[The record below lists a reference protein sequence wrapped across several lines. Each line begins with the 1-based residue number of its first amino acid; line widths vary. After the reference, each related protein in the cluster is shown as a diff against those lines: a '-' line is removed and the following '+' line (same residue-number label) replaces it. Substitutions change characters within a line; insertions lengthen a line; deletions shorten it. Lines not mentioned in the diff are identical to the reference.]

1 LLLSANGLCLFIA
14 FLIMLHKIPLIWHFS
29 IYKIFAMDD
38 SDIWFYTG
46 VIFVSSDLFLKIYLL
61 QTEIAKNM

>member
-1 LLLSANGLCLFIA
+1 
-14 FLIMLHKIPLIWHFS
+14 
-29 IYKIFAMDD
+29 MDD